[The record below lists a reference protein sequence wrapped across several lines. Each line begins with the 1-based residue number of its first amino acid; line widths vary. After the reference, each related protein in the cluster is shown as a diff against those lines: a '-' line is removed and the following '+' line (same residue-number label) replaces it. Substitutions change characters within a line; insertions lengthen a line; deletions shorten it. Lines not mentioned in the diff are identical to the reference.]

1 MTAQDVSVAHVEQ
14 VISAWLVRDATGT
27 VCLRVQGPTLQ
38 LTLPA
43 APAAANLRLPEPVET
58 RIAAPKRLLTAILGH
73 LQNVPR
79 PDCDP
84 SWADEQHRLFD
95 ALRDLLQRGGCDV

>member
-1 MTAQDVSVAHVEQ
+1 MAHVEQ

-27 VCLRVQGPTLQ
+27 VRLCVQGPTLQ

-43 APAAANLRLPEPVET
+43 APAAANLLQPPEPVET
-58 RIAAPKRLLTAILGH
+58 RSAVPKHLLTAILGH

-84 SWADEQHRLFD
+84 SWVDEQHRLFD

>member
-1 MTAQDVSVAHVEQ
+1 MTAQDVTVAHVEQ

-43 APAAANLRLPEPVET
+43 APRHPPEPVET
-58 RIAAPKRLLTAILGH
+58 RIAAPKHLLTAILGH

-84 SWADEQHRLFD
+84 SWVDEQHRLFD

>member
-1 MTAQDVSVAHVEQ
+1 MAHVEQ
-14 VISAWLVRDATGT
+14 VISAWLARDVTGT

-43 APAAANLRLPEPVET
+43 APAAASPRQPPEPVET

-84 SWADEQHRLFD
+84 SWVNEQHRLFD